1 MKANAIAVSPI
12 NGDQRPAWRRVAE
25 QDYGLDAI
33 AVLDE
38 RAHYHHHHFLTARPG
53 PAWPPGSPGR
63 FVLSRC
69 EPDPLRLPF
78 EHQFAIL
85 SAITERAPLPEVA
98 MPRSTVHGAA
108 FAFRSGAHWMLR
120 DHIDHDPDPGWT
132 RPDLVRRAARLLARL
147 HDRTANLGTAGDGL
161 PHLDPERVHA
171 FHWSV
176 AEFTERIDRFT
187 PPGDQIVRDTIKKLG
202 EHAGDVLTVTRHE
215 LGLHGLTHQDFR
227 PQNLLVAPT
236 GTPDAGRIRAVI
248 DWDLARRDDHLYDM
262 ALAALQF
269 GDNRC
274 LGEHADTKLA
284 GVFVDT
290 YLAARGLGDL
300 RRAHPWLV
308 PWMLRLVVVKRLLTN
323 GPASAPRR
331 IALLKRLGTAEI
343 AHWPG

>member
-1 MKANAIAVSPI
+1 VKANAIAVSPI
-12 NGDQRPAWRRVAE
+12 KGDPRPAWRRVAE

-38 RAHYHHHHFLTARPG
+38 RAHYHHHHFLAARPG
-53 PAWPPGSPGR
+53 PSWPVGAPGR

-69 EPDPLRLPF
+69 EPDRLRLPF

-85 SAITERAPLPEVA
+85 RAITRYADLAEVA
-98 MPRSTVHGAA
+98 MPRSTVGGDA
-108 FAFRSGAHWMLR
+108 FASRFGARWMLR
-120 DHIDHDPDPGWT
+120 DHIDHDPDPDWT

-147 HDRTANLGTAGDGL
+147 HDATAGADLEDRL
-161 PHLDPERVHA
+161 PHLDPEKVHA

-176 AEFTERIDRFT
+176 SEFSERLDRFT
-187 PPGDQIVRDTIKKLG
+187 PPPDQLVTDTIEDLRK
-202 EHAGDVLTVTRHE
+202 HADDVLNVTRGP

-227 PQNLLVAPT
+227 PQNLLVAPP
-236 GTPDAGRIRAVI
+236 GEPDAGRIRAVI

-274 LGEHADTKLA
+274 LGAGADMELA
-284 GVFVDT
+284 GLFVDT
-290 YLAARGLGDL
+290 YLSARGLGGL
-300 RRAHPWLV
+300 RASHPWLV

-323 GPASAPRR
+323 GPASTSHR
-331 IALLKRLGTAEI
+331 IALLHRLAGSEI
-343 AHWPG
+343 ARWPG

>member
-12 NGDQRPAWRRVAE
+12 KGDPRPAWRSVAE
-25 QDYGLDAI
+25 QDYGLHAI

-38 RAHYHHHHFLTARPG
+38 RAHYHQHHFLSARPG
-53 PAWPPGSPGR
+53 PSWPAGSPGR

-85 SAITERAPLPEVA
+85 SAITEPARLPEVV
-98 MPRSTVHGAA
+98 MPRSTVRGTA
-108 FAFRSGAHWMLR
+108 FASRSGARWMLR
-120 DHIDHDPDPGWT
+120 DHIDHDPDPDWT
-132 RPDLVRRAARLLARL
+132 RPDLVRRAAELLARL
-147 HDRTANLGTAGDGL
+147 HDHTADVSAAEDRL

-176 AEFTERIDRFT
+176 SEFSERLDRFD
-187 PPGDQIVRDTIKKLG
+187 PPDDPLVTDTIADLRKYAG
-202 EHAGDVLTVTRHE
+202 EVLEVTRGE

-227 PQNLLVAPT
+227 PQNLLVAPP
-236 GTPDAGRIRAVI
+236 GEPDAGRIRAVI

-274 LGEHADTKLA
+274 LGRHADMELA
-284 GVFVDT
+284 GLFVDT
-290 YLAARGLGDL
+290 YLGARGLGGL
-300 RRAHPWLV
+300 RRSHPWLV
-308 PWMLRLVVVKRLLTN
+308 PWMLRLVVLKRLLTN
-323 GPASAPRR
+323 GPASASHR
-331 IALLKRLGTAEI
+331 IALLGRLAASEI
-343 AHWPG
+343 ARWPG